1 MARITGL
8 AIASA
13 LLATLTVAVACG
25 ADPAPAAAAA
35 VPPAVPAEQPESE
48 RELRVV
54 TTSNIVADWVRQ
66 VGQHRVDVDP
76 LLPSNVDPHAFQPG
90 ARDITRVADAD
101 LVLTVGLG
109 LEAGW
114 LADLVKNAAREPG
127 EIVALGESVDPIE
140 FMDLRGED
148 GHDEDDESGDEHD
161 YGALDPHFWFDP
173 LRVKR
178 AVNDIAARLS
188 VMDSENGDFYRAN
201 ANEYSSELDELHSWI
216 EEQVATVP
224 SDRRVLV
231 TSHDSFRYFA
241 TAYGF
246 EVVGAVSPGGTTER
260 EPSAREMAELIDDI
274 RDASAPAVFTET
286 TVSDKIAQR
295 IAQEVG
301 AAVVTGLYTGSLGE
315 PEGDAGTYMD
325 FIRYNV
331 AIIVAAL
338 K

>member
-1 MARITGL
+1 MARITGF

-48 RELRVV
+48 RKLRVV

-66 VGQHRVDVDP
+66 VGQDRVVVDP

-140 FMDLRGED
+140 FMDMRGHED
-148 GHDEDDESGDEHD
+148 DEHDEDDH
-161 YGALDPHFWFDP
+161 GALDPHFWFDP

-188 VMDSENGDFYRAN
+188 VMDSENRDFYRAN

-216 EEQVATVP
+216 EERVATVP

-274 RDASAPAVFTET
+274 RDAGAPAVFTEA